1 MDLLEVVGKI
11 KLDASDYKQ
20 GLSEAEGAS
29 TKASSAISQAFTA
42 IGQKINGAGSFISE
56 FKAGFAEGMEEAV
69 FETNKEANA
78 LGALKNRLEMAKNAV
93 KASENEVARL
103 AAEFNKSAKETGLDS
118 EETQRLAQELDKAEK
133 EMKDNQSELNKLEKE
148 LKEYG
153 DAAEEASEKSS
164 ETGDKIKH
172 AFGTVA
178 KGGVE
183 ALKKA
188 VEITAKAIAAA
199 AAPAVLEVL
208 RKYNGKPYGEKTR
221 AKISEEVRQLCG
233 CRFYIRDFSPYASE
247 AGYLIPE
254 DVPGVNRY
262 GWGADDLTLYTT
274 YDAAT
279 KSRPLLLDENN
290 KINAAAAELLKLG
303 YCAPYVEDA
312 CARAQEI
319 EAARAALEDART
331 AYNTAVEKYNS
342 LIPSTIKHQE
352 QSNARF

>member
-1 MDLLEVVGKI
+1 MK
-11 KLDASDYKQ
+11 
-20 GLSEAEGAS
+20 
-29 TKASSAISQAFTA
+29 T
-42 IGQKINGAGSFISE
+42 
-56 FKAGFAEGMEEAV
+56 
-69 FETNKEANA
+69 
-78 LGALKNRLEMAKNAV
+78 
-93 KASENEVARL
+93 
-103 AAEFNKSAKETGLDS
+103 AKEINDIMKESAARISAHKATIEAAKKDITINNIIAARKGDKD
-118 EETQRLAQELDKAEK
+118 AAGKLDKA
-133 EMKDNQSELNKLEKE
+133 NAATA
-148 LKEYG
+148 
-153 DAAEEASEKSS
+153 AAERAINHLE
-164 ETGDKIKH
+164 I
-172 AFGTVA
+172 FN
-178 KGGVE
+178 
-183 ALKKA
+183 A
-188 VEITAKAIAAA
+188 VLRDNKRQAIAAA